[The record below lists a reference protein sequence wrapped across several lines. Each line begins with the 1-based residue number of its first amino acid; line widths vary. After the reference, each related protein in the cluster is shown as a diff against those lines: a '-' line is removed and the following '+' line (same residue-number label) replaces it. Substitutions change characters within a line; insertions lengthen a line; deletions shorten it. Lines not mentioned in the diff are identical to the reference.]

1 MGKLPKPR
9 FNLKS
14 PKAEKETLIFMIFRY
29 RGKRLQYSTGLNI
42 LPKEWDKHSQRPF
55 TKARR
60 QDLFLIERELNNLAS
75 YCRDIFIE
83 ADYGSISLEA
93 FKKQLDIKMDK
104 IEAESASASNPVKD
118 KLFTSQPTFFEF
130 IDQEIAE
137 MEATNMK
144 YGSLKVFKAHAGI
157 LKQFAKAAFPKRKQ
171 FNYEDVDWNFRL
183 NLIDWLTERNAQL
196 AYGNKTLKI
205 LRQFLERA
213 RRKKLH
219 TNTDYQGVG
228 WVVTQKKAT
237 GQKVVLT
244 CEELEVLTHLN
255 LKGYLAKV
263 RDICLIG
270 AGTGQRYSDFCRYTP
285 DNFYRTI
292 NNIPILSVISTKTD
306 TPAKIP
312 LNIFPWLLP
321 ILEKHDYTTPKMSM
335 QKFNDG
341 IKAVCKLA
349 GFEEKVLKIEQYIGR
364 KARVEKSYVA
374 KYEEVS
380 SHICRRS
387 FATNLYRMGYNLAQ
401 IMPMTGHATES
412 QLRQYIGIDNEM
424 NAEEI
429 AFSII
434 KRQENGKQSSGKLR
448 VVNY

>member
-1 MGKLPKPR
+1 MGKIPKPR

-14 PKAEKETLIFMIFRY
+14 PKSEKETLIMLFFRF
-29 RGKRLQYSTGLNI
+29 RGLKLQYSTGLNI
-42 LPKEWDKHSQRPF
+42 HPKEWDAKSQRPF
-55 TKARR
+55 VQARR
-60 QDLFLIERELNNLAS
+60 QDLFAIERELDNFAT
-75 YCRDIFIE
+75 YCREIYIE
-83 ADYGSISLEA
+83 ANYGSIGIKE
-93 FKKQLDIKMDK
+93 FKEQLDIKTCKTVTEEGSVIDT
-104 IEAESASASNPVKD
+104 EAKENRIS
-118 KLFTSQPTFFEF
+118 FFEF
-130 IDQEIAE
+130 INQEIAE
-137 MEATNMK
+137 MKATNMK

-157 LKQFAKAAFPKRKQ
+157 LKQFAKEVFPKSQ
-171 FNYEDVDWNFRL
+171 EFNYEDVDWNFRL
-183 NLIDWLTERNAQL
+183 KLIDWLTERNAQL

-228 WVVTQKKAT
+228 WVVTQKKAV

-244 CEELEVLTHLN
+244 NEELENLAN
-255 LKGYLAKV
+255 LKLMGHLAKV

-270 AGTGQRYSDFCRYTP
+270 AGTGQRYSDFCRYTT

-321 ILEKHDYTTPKMSM
+321 VLEKYDYTTPKMSM

-341 IKAVCKLA
+341 IKEVCKLA
-349 GFEEKVLKIEQYIGR
+349 GFQEKVLKIEQYIGR
-364 KARVEKSYVA
+364 KARVEKSYVS
-374 KYEEVS
+374 KFEEIS

-387 FATNLYRMGYNLAQ
+387 FATNLYRMGYSLAQ

-434 KRQENGKQSSGKLR
+434 ERQQKGKQLSGNLR